1 MSKKFDQMLE
11 TAKAYGQGKSGGDP
25 YRPSATSPGGG
36 SKSGAAS
43 PGAGSTG
50 GMGFDQMLQ
59 IARAYGQGKSGSA
72 TGGASPSTTAQR
84 SGNAAKDQIL
94 QRRKQSG
101 ASAAALS
108 DRGLPLSAAQ
118 ERISGRRSATNTSG
132 ASATSPYTGE
142 AIQRGMMTTGP
153 VSQAMGRIYGIEPT
167 AEAGTGSYEDR
178 KAQEEAADERY
189 RSALWELLGLAAQGA
204 QDAQT
209 GRLIPVEE
217 QLRRARSQAEA
228 AGELR
233 QAKEAGDE
241 ARKVQEWDG
250 RQELVARLNELDD
263 ASGWVVNEEQANALE
278 AEREQ
283 VLALLRQGDVAAGN
297 GERTYNDAD
306 AGRNLIFGTAKRI
319 AGTVGNAALTAGK
332 AVGEAQALSQARSN
346 EQYMLDQMLGEDTEA
361 RARQL
366 QEAFRSEDY
375 QEKWDRMFA
384 IADSW
389 DENAAKDLQRVKEGK
404 GVIGKAAVDIG
415 ENLIEMGFDAGVGYL
430 TGGGSL
436 ASMFV
441 RTFGDAAREARQA
454 GASQEQQLLYGSAKG
469 LIEVG
474 TEKLFDGVA
483 GIYGKG
489 AADEIT
495 EGLVRRLAQ
504 SDMGRSALRWLI
516 SAASEGG
523 EEVISD
529 LLDPLAKAIYQ
540 GKVDYSQLD
549 GEEVLYDFIIG
560 AVIGGLGGMGDFA
573 NGENRAK
580 NEALREADRE
590 SARTAWAGREAESAW
605 DVLTGKTAPEK
616 ARTEAR
622 PEGEFSPYSTAARA
636 AEGVGPYGE
645 QQGRTQNEAR
655 NAEGDGTQE
664 GHSVEDK
671 AAPIR
676 TENGEE
682 SRVRALTAQGQF
694 ELENGEMVSAE
705 DERIPAELRQL
716 GERLGELGTS
726 APLAFQLYENGQN
739 TQAYA
744 AEWELAQKV
753 YGERTGLS
761 FEQVKGRF
769 HTLTETQA
777 MEAFETGRRA
787 NSEFGIRSSEF
798 GTGERAVEG
807 AGPYTESGKR
817 WAPDGKAH
825 VSYEGGT
832 VGGESYDAVT
842 RKLTKAQKAQVKALE
857 MFSQATGIRINFF
870 QSRTDE
876 KGRYLGENGFY
887 DPATGSIWL
896 DVNAGMRGV
905 NNGRYTLICT
915 AAHELTH
922 HMQQAAPEQ
931 YRALQRF
938 MLEHLNEWKGGTLD
952 DLVRAKQA
960 REPGLNYEDAID
972 EVTADGC
979 EMMLRKTK
987 VMQTMARENAGLF
1000 ERVTNWLKEWSRR
1013 IRQAFQGID
1022 AQHAEADAMMDWW
1035 EEQQKLWD
1043 QGIRAASANEGGE
1056 PLSALRATSPEG
1068 GSRSGQQKTA
1078 PEGGVRYSVRKGLET
1093 DLQAIRN
1100 RTFNFSG
1107 GELLIGTTSD
1117 FLVNELGFRPLPYYM
1132 PPTKAYRAMVTEEEA
1147 QKAGQPT
1154 GENINYH
1161 GLGVD
1166 GLKRI
1171 LERGEEPIAAFVSD
1185 DAEDGEKRETRI
1197 VLVTDVEVN
1206 GGIGVVIVEPELQAR
1221 MVGGGNTE
1229 ANKNISVYDKQA
1241 ILRTVQRA
1249 FDSGRLLYID
1259 KKSGHRFDAGRKGS
1273 DCPTAIRESTRKKN
1287 IQDFWANVKW
1297 RDMKKTGAGSYTT
1310 GANGNNSAMA
1320 DAFKNA
1326 KPLRRQKQA
1335 REAMPEDRE
1344 LLLTAAAR
1352 AGASAEVLE
1361 YRKKVRAMEAQ
1372 GRRLERKRA
1381 ELENAERQRKTAG
1394 DATSAFGTSPREGGP
1409 YRPSATSPRGGS
1421 EGQEKVKALR
1431 EEVRKLEGSMIRYE
1445 RDLGKMERRPA
1456 LRKELEKARADW
1468 RNESPVKA
1476 ARVMRQMQE
1485 ENESLRAYVQYYQ
1498 EQLKSTRRSE
1508 RTVVPEDVRRVTRAL
1523 LKEYGSAAD
1532 PESVNRYLQ
1541 LLGDEIVSARQLDYD
1556 KLQKMARRAAREI
1569 IEQSYVQ
1576 EDLWNGIGDQLR
1588 SDVAGRRI
1596 QITDALRS
1604 DMTDFNYF
1612 RRTHMGTLS
1621 FVKEGGA
1628 DLDQIYTDLRG
1639 SYGEALFPADAV
1651 SPSEQLDRILEA
1663 IDRTR
1668 PMEVETFHG
1677 EEKNYVTN
1685 ALANDIIDRMIS
1697 GDVREARTLTDQK
1710 VAKLQEALDRAEA
1723 ENSFRYAELQE
1734 ERSTRRELVGAK
1746 VRELRERSI
1755 EREKTYKARI
1765 RVAKAHER
1773 LSKILTENSGKKHV
1787 PDAWKETIG
1796 NFLLAVDTLSP
1807 RAGEKYVN
1815 EYAKRLLDLQR
1826 MIQKAGGLETGDA
1839 SESTILD
1846 GLGEVIGERL
1856 QPMIDEAMEKDG
1868 PRSIYQM
1875 DLEKLQDLE
1884 EIMTA
1889 LSEAIRKSDR
1899 LLSDERGQSLSELA
1913 GETTKHLGKLEERV
1927 YSSKAGQS
1935 LRRLL
1940 AWDNATPFY
1949 AFKRFG
1955 EAGEKMF
1962 SLLTEGWSKMAF
1974 NMKAVMD
1981 FAAETYTAEEAK
1993 AWEHEEHAFELQ
2005 RRLEN
2010 RLGEKAGEETAGPT
2024 ESRDEAVERE
2034 NRELGEEKKRVT
2046 VTTAQLM
2053 GLYLSLKRAQAQG
2066 HIYGY
2071 GIRVGDY
2078 KPAKGKPVSQT
2089 ENYLV
2094 DPETAAHMVGELT
2107 ERQKEV
2113 ADQLQQYMEKQGSA
2127 WGNEVSMAR
2136 WGIRVFTE
2144 EHYYPIKSDRSNLG
2158 KAQTKDSV
2166 QGDLF
2171 RMVNQSF
2178 TKQTVEGAKNAVMLE
2193 SVFDVFSEHMA
2204 NMGKYNAMALPM
2216 LDVMRWFNDTGDPES
2231 GAVSVQKAMERAY
2244 GKEAERYVLDLL
2256 QDLNGTQEGGRGE
2269 DWFGKTMGRF
2279 KVASIRYNLRVA
2291 MQQPTSIVRAGM
2303 VMDPKYLAKAI
2314 GMKGGQEKAMK
2325 WSGLAV
2331 WKDMGFFD
2339 TNVARGV
2346 REQIKHT
2353 ESVVDKI
2360 NEFGM
2365 KAAEFGDKVTW
2376 GAIWNACEL
2385 ETADRTGLK
2394 GDELMEATAKRF
2406 NEVILST
2413 QVMDSTLTRSS
2424 LMRSKSAMVK
2434 EFTGF
2439 MSEPTLTYNMLL
2451 DVASEYSSIA
2461 RSQGKEAARK
2471 AVGGKALRAVAVYT
2485 CSAAATALAA
2495 AIADAWRD
2503 DDDYETIVQK
2513 YFSHAFDNFKD
2524 NLDPTRMVPI
2534 VADAIDALKGEQKDL
2549 MSLQVLTKVSKVFQI
2564 WKETIEVEKGLTKPT
2579 ATTWYGNMTTCGKI
2593 YKTLDALG
2601 TVSGLGISP
2610 AFREVVGLYNT
2621 FGGALGAP
2629 KLKTY
2634 DAGPERSLQYA
2645 VADGFL
2651 SEEQAR
2657 EELLRQGLVK
2667 NETEADKLLYKWG
2680 LDGQGVYQAAKEA
2693 AIANDST
2700 AFKTAMQALVEAGYR
2715 EKDVQSAVRTA
2726 IKDQYQGTT
2735 EGVKLSK
2742 EQAERYLQLYGGM
2755 SAEDAKARVQ
2765 EWTCKIVT
2773 GIAYSDLREAMVTGE
2788 IDQKKAAKYLQTY
2801 GGMSAEAA
2809 KARAAYWGFCETY
2822 PEYAEMSEESVTKYL
2837 GGLQAA
2843 GIKPGVY
2850 YGFWKDTKE
2859 MKTEYGD
2866 DGKAIEGKG
2875 RRDKVLAY
2883 IDSLPLT
2890 SAQKDLLYFA
2900 ANYAESKIGETPW
2913 H

>member
-1 MSKKFDQMLE
+1 MGASRIEHKEKSMSKKFDQMLE
-11 TAKAYGQGKSGGDP
+11 TAKAYGQGKSGGAP

-50 GMGFDQMLQ
+50 GMGFEQMLE
-59 IARAYGQGKSGSA
+59 IARAYGQGKSGGDPYRPSA
-72 TGGASPSTTAQR
+72 TSPGGGS
-84 SGNAAKDQIL
+84 K
-94 QRRKQSG
+94 SG
-101 ASAAALS
+101 AISS
-108 DRGLPLSAAQ
+108 GGKNTSGRGLPLSAAQ
-118 ERISGRRSATNTSG
+118 ERISGRRSANNPSG

-178 KAQEEAADERY
+178 KAQEEAADARY
-189 RSALWELLGLAAQGA
+189 RSALWEILGLAAQGA
-204 QDAQT
+204 QDAQS
-209 GRLIPVEE
+209 GRMVPVEE
-217 QLRRARSQAEA
+217 QLRRNRDQAEA

-263 ASGWVVNEEQANALE
+263 ASGWVVNEEQATALE
-278 AEREQ
+278 AERER

-580 NEALREADRE
+580 NEALREADWE
-590 SARTAWAGREAESAW
+590 SARTEWASREAESAW

-622 PEGEFSPYSTAARA
+622 PEGEY
-636 AEGVGPYGE
+636 GPYGQAPIGPDGPLPPE
-645 QQGRTQNEAR
+645 GEAR
-655 NAEGDGTQE
+655 SRGRSEAEGDGTQE

-682 SRVRALTAQGQF
+682 SRVRALTANGEF
-694 ELENGEMVSAE
+694 ELENGEMVSAA

-726 APLAFQLYENGQN
+726 APLAFQLYESGQN
-739 TQAYA
+739 TEAYA

-753 YGERTGLS
+753 YGERTGLD

-777 MEAFETGRRA
+777 REAFETGRRA

-798 GTGERAVEG
+798 GTEERAVES
-807 AGPYTESGKR
+807 AGPNTESGKR

-857 MFSQATGIRINFF
+857 MFSQVTGIRINFF

-931 YRALQRF
+931 YQALQRF

-960 REPGLNYEDAID
+960 REPGLSYEAAID

-979 EMMLRKTK
+979 ELMLRKTK

-1056 PLSALRATSPEG
+1056 PLSALRATSPEE

-1078 PEGGVRYSVRKGLET
+1078 PEGGVRYQARENKGAFEKDRYYERQIDRWGSLAPGTRVRVGKV
-1093 DLQAIRN
+1093 R
-1100 RTFNFSG
+1100 
-1107 GELLIGTTSD
+1107 
-1117 FLVNELGFRPLPYYM
+1117 
-1132 PPTKAYRAMVTEEEA
+1132 
-1147 QKAGQPT
+1147 
-1154 GENINYH
+1154 ENSALSKV
-1161 GLGVD
+1161 G
-1166 GLKRI
+1166 
-1171 LERGEEPIAAFVSD
+1171 IAA
-1185 DAEDGEKRETRI
+1185 
-1197 VLVTDVEVN
+1197 TDV
-1206 GGIGVVIVEPELQAR
+1206 
-1221 MVGGGNTE
+1221 
-1229 ANKNISVYDKQA
+1229 Y
-1241 ILRTVQRA
+1241 
-1249 FDSGRLLYID
+1249 
-1259 KKSGHRFDAGRKGS
+1259 FDAGKIAKEMDKHGDHLTEAILKSIPALLS
-1273 DCPTAIRESTRKKN
+1273 DPVVISEYRGPSNTIENTVSVYGDLIVDNKPVMVGLVMVRNSSGTGVINKIRTIHMRGDAGRLITDDSVLYLNEDKKRTRSWFQVCGISVPLNGTKYGPIRTIAQAEEKS
-1287 IQDFWANVKW
+1287 
-1297 RDMKKTGAGSYTT
+1297 KT
-1310 GANGNNSAMA
+1310 
-1320 DAFKNA
+1320 
-1326 KPLRRQKQA
+1326 RKQA

-1381 ELENAERQRKTAG
+1381 ELENAERQRETAG
-1394 DATSAFGTSPREGGP
+1394 DAPSAFGTAPEGGEP
-1409 YRPSATSPRGGS
+1409 LSALRATSPRGGS
-1421 EGQEKVKALR
+1421 EGQEQVKALR

-1468 RNESPVKA
+1468 RNENPVKA

-1556 KLQKMARRAAREI
+1556 KLQGMARRAAREI

-1826 MIQKAGGLETGDA
+1826 MVQKAGGLETGDA

-1875 DLEKLQDLE
+1875 DLKKLQDLE

-2078 KPAKGKPVSQT
+2078 KNAKGKPVSQA

-2094 DPETAAHMVGELT
+2094 DPETAAQMVGELT

-2113 ADQLQQYMEKQGSA
+2113 ADKLQQYMEKQGSA

-2144 EHYYPIKSDRSNLG
+2144 ENYYPIKSDRSNLG

-2166 QGDLF
+2166 QGNLF

-2178 TKQTVEGAKNAVMLE
+2178 TKQTVEGARNAVMLE

-2269 DWFGKTMGRF
+2269 DWFGKLMNRF
-2279 KVASIRYNLRVA
+2279 KVASISYNLRVA

-2314 GMKGGQEKAMK
+2314 GSKGGQEKAMK

-2406 NEVILST
+2406 NEVILAT

-2549 MSLQVLTKVSKVFQI
+2549 MSLQVLTKVSKVFKI

-2579 ATTWYGNMTTCGKI
+2579 ATTWYGNMTTWGKI

-2601 TVSGLGISP
+2601 TVSGLGIRP

-2693 AIANDST
+2693 AIANDS
-2700 AFKTAMQALVEAGYR
+2700 AGFRTAMQALVEAGYR

-2742 EQAERYLQLYGGM
+2742 EQAERYLQLYGGL
-2755 SAEDAKARVQ
+2755 SREDAKARVQ

-2801 GGMSAEAA
+2801 GGMSTEAA
-2809 KARAAYWGFCETY
+2809 KARAAYWDFCETY

-2890 SAQKDLLYFA
+2890 SAQKDLLYYA